1 MLLWSTA
8 FWQELRHL
16 KQESSEKS
24 ASIVN
29 KLVVSRLEMSNFMR
43 KGIKQLTLLFVMFLA
58 SCATKEL
65 RIQEFRIA
73 QDTPDPAKPPEEFYV
88 IGPGD
93 SFAVQVWKE
102 PTLSGNV
109 TVRPD
114 GFVTLPLIN
123 EIQVVGLTTGQLRKL
138 LEDKYREFTTDPFV
152 TISVGGISSSE
163 IFLIGS
169 GTGKNGAFPLK
180 GNESILQLITR
191 VGGLGIFADRSN
203 IRIVRR
209 DGMKVTEYVVDYDA
223 IIKGDLRQDL
233 LLRPGDRVIIP

>member
-1 MLLWSTA
+1 M
-8 FWQELRHL
+8 
-16 KQESSEKS
+16 SSRIK
-24 ASIVN
+24 N
-29 KLVVSRLEMSNFMR
+29 VS
-43 KGIKQLTLLFVMFLA
+43 LLFAVLLA

-65 RIQEFRIA
+65 RIQEFRVA
-73 QDTPDPAKPPEEFYV
+73 QDTPDPSKPPEEFYV
-88 IGPGD
+88 LGPGD

-102 PTLSGNV
+102 PALSGSV

-123 EIQVVGLTTGQLRKL
+123 EIQVVGLTTSQLRKL
-138 LEDKYREFTTDPFV
+138 LEQKYKEFTTDPFV
-152 TISVGGISSSE
+152 TISIGGISSSE
-163 IFLIGS
+163 VFLIGP

-209 DGMKVTEYVVDYDA
+209 DGPKVTEYVVDYDA
-223 IIKGDLRQDL
+223 IIKGDLKQDL